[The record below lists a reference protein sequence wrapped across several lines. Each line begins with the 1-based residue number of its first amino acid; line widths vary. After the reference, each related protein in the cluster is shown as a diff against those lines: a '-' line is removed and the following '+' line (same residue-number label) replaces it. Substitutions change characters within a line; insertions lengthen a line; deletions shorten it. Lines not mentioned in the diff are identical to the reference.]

1 LSGLVLWISSI
12 CICRPDFSTLGL
24 YFPMG
29 CIWSLP
35 LDLLASCRY
44 HLLIKLIIHLQAQCS
59 MSAKGRRMCLYVISV
74 YDFILASSNEI
85 PKIIFA
91 VICNRCQTSIRYGD
105 IISWDTVSIIFSPSM
120 ILCQPR
126 AMSL

>member
-59 MSAKGRRMCLYVISV
+59 MSAKGRRMFICHFCLWFYSG
-74 YDFILASSNEI
+74 FIKWD
-85 PKIIFA
+85 PKDYF
-91 VICNRCQTSIRYGD
+91 CCYLQ
-105 IISWDTVSIIFSPSM
+105 
-120 ILCQPR
+120 Q
-126 AMSL
+126 MSD